1 MADQCSV
8 TDIVTAAG
16 TLVVA
21 VAAVWAALIA
31 KAAATTWRDT
41 LKNQSI
47 DQCVSAIRE
56 IRSAADAVASLLKNR
71 ISRAAVDDAYTD
83 AWRLSWRRFDQA
95 YGVAARYYRKRL
107 TAGVPNS
114 IGNSLTE
121 LKTTFAKYDASNQ
134 AYDRAG
140 LDRVMADLH
149 KQITDVE
156 KILQAIEP
164 EK

>member
-1 MADQCSV
+1 MAIELASF
-8 TDIVTAAG
+8 
-16 TLVVA
+16 
-21 VAAVWAALIA
+21 
-31 KAAATTWRDT
+31 
-41 LKNQSI
+41 
-47 DQCVSAIRE
+47 
-56 IRSAADAVASLLKNR
+56 RSSL
-71 ISRAAVDDAYTD
+71 
-83 AWRLSWRRFDQA
+83 WRRGAILPQTTN
-95 YGVAARYYRKRL
+95 RWR
-107 TAGVPNS
+107 PNS